1 MYCSDSKLAE
11 QFLTRDSFSEII
23 KSKSYT
29 RPFLSIKRGTNKH
42 SFLLKNKQKKKK
54 RYLVKKQKRPRPNLL
69 MFLTGNT

>member
-11 QFLTRDSFSEII
+11 QFLTRDSFSEIV

-42 SFLLKNKQKKKK
+42 SFLLKNKKKKK
-54 RYLVKKQKRPRPNLL
+54 RNLVKKQKRPKPNPL